1 MFPSGHP
8 SKYWLGS
15 TLLNFSDRT
24 RTGVFSVIWPL
35 AKEGARNILF
45 QFETNFL
52 TAFFVIFHTF
62 SYIFITFGRFQRIF
76 RGLARTQIPT
86 NKNCAP
92 ELPTFGVIAGVSY
105 PEVQW
110 NSLALGE
117 LPWWSQLTPTPG
129 KYAYHLS
136 FSDLHGRLANTS
148 LLNRLH
154 FLLLLPPKSWCCRV
168 FGLKIILLWGRVK
181 NWAHNLWDWG
191 QLFYLKKDLTVQ
203 HSPCLPCE
211 APWCLPS
218 ALVLCRLEPDG
229 KQLFKIFL
237 LLQLFVYLLFG
248 LLWLVG
254 LWGSEPILA
263 VLQYQANSW
272 TTRSKLLTVIPLG
285 KIRLI
290 SKWTHG
296 PRIRY

>member
-1 MFPSGHP
+1 M
-8 SKYWLGS
+8 
-15 TLLNFSDRT
+15 
-24 RTGVFSVIWPL
+24 
-35 AKEGARNILF
+35 
-45 QFETNFL
+45 
-52 TAFFVIFHTF
+52 
-62 SYIFITFGRFQRIF
+62 TFGRFQRIF

-168 FGLKIILLWGRVK
+168 FGLKIILLRGRVK

-218 ALVLCRLEPDG
+218 ALVLCRLDLVQGLP
-229 KQLFKIFL
+229 LASAVCL
-237 LLQLFVYLLFG
+237 PFVLDCFD
-248 LLWLVG
+248 WLDWLDYGEV
-254 LWGSEPILA
+254 SR
-263 VLQYQANSW
+263 SW
-272 TTRSKLLTVIPLG
+272 RYCNTRPTRERPEASFWQSFPLE
-285 KIRLI
+285 K
-290 SKWTHG
+290 SD
-296 PRIRY
+296 